1 MVGEIVLF
9 VLWILA
15 GLAFNLFVRK
25 VDANIS
31 MLKRENISLA
41 KAEKVALNR
50 ADEAITRAD
59 IAIKMA
65 NDCLAKRDEDHEVRI
80 AFLENSLTAKTSEAK
95 IVPKATKPN
104 WKTFRTAAE
113 KATEQENPE

>member
-1 MVGEIVLF
+1 MVGTIKRWLGIDVLEAEN
-9 VLWILA
+9 LRLA
-15 GLAFNLFVRK
+15 RAIHSQATRLKECETASSSSF
-25 VDANIS
+25 ANTVHLGVI
-31 MLKRENISLA
+31 EG
-41 KAEKVALNR
+41 
-50 ADEAITRAD
+50 
-59 IAIKMA
+59 
-65 NDCLAKRDEDHEVRI
+65 KRDEDHEVRI